1 MNNMDYKAAYERER
15 IARERAENILEERS
29 RSLYETNHSLK
40 EAYKKLKNQKSQLIH
55 QEKLASIGQLAA
67 GVAHEINNPIGFVRS
82 NLTTLARYL
91 EQVHQVVDVYQQALC
106 EIFEQDDSV
115 FTRQLEAISQIEDK
129 IDIDHLLKDIPTIIS
144 ESVEGT
150 DRVTEIVKG
159 LKSFARTDSDKMEPL
174 DINAC
179 LDNTLKLVH
188 NEIKYKAEVIMEAE
202 QIPTTFGYP
211 GNFSQVIMNLL
222 VNASQAIREF
232 GTITIKTYSDE
243 QYIYIDVSDTGAGM
257 DTDTINR
264 IFDPFYTTKPAGQG
278 TGLGLAISLGIIKK
292 HRGHIQVDS
301 EINVG
306 TTFKIQLPI
315 LSDQD
320 CKD

>member
-1 MNNMDYKAAYERER
+1 MDYKAAYEREKA
-15 IARERAENILEERS
+15 AREKAENILEDRS
-29 RSLYETNHSLK
+29 RSLFQTNQSL
-40 EAYKKLKNQKSQLIH
+40 ENAYKKLKNQKSQLIH

-82 NLTTLARYL
+82 NLTTLERYL
-91 EQVHQVVDVYQQALC
+91 QQVQVVVTVYQQALC
-106 EIFEQDDSV
+106 DIFDNENPAFSAQLNAITEIEEKV
-115 FTRQLEAISQIEDK
+115 
-129 IDIDHLLKDIPTIIS
+129 DIDHLLQDMPNIIS
-144 ESVEGT
+144 ESLEGT

-159 LKSFARTDSDKMEPL
+159 LKSFARTDSDTMEPL
-174 DINAC
+174 DVNAC

-188 NEIKYKAEVIMEAE
+188 NEIKYKAEVIMQAE

-232 GTITIKTYSDE
+232 GTITIKTYADE
-243 QYIYIDVSDTGAGM
+243 QYIMIDVSDTGAGM

-278 TGLGLAISLGIIKK
+278 TGLGLAISLGIIKR

-315 LSDQD
+315 LTEQD
-320 CKD
+320 TKS

>member
-1 MNNMDYKAAYERER
+1 MTNMDYKAAYEREKA
-15 IARERAENILEERS
+15 AREKAENILEDRS
-29 RSLYETNHSLK
+29 RSLFQTNQSL
-40 EAYKKLKNQKSQLIH
+40 ENAYKKLKNQKSQLIH

-82 NLTTLARYL
+82 NLTTLERYL
-91 EQVHQVVDVYQQALC
+91 QQVQVVVTVYQQALC
-106 EIFEQDDSV
+106 DIFDNENPAFSAQLNAITEIEEKV
-115 FTRQLEAISQIEDK
+115 
-129 IDIDHLLKDIPTIIS
+129 DIDHLLQDMPNIIS
-144 ESVEGT
+144 ESLEGT

-159 LKSFARTDSDKMEPL
+159 LKSFARTDSDTMEPL
-174 DINAC
+174 DVNAC

-188 NEIKYKAEVIMEAE
+188 NEIKYKAEVIMQAE

-232 GTITIKTYSDE
+232 GTITIKTYADE
-243 QYIYIDVSDTGAGM
+243 QYIMIDVSDTGAGM

-278 TGLGLAISLGIIKK
+278 TGLGLAISLGIIKR

-315 LSDQD
+315 LTEQD
-320 CKD
+320 TKS

>member
-106 EIFEQDDSV
+106 EIFEEDDSV